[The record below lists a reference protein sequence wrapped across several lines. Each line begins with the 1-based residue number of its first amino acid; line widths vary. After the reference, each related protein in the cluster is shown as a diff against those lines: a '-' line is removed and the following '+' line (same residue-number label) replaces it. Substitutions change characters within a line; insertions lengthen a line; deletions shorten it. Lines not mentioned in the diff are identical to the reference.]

1 MRRLPILLVV
11 LLASCG
17 APPSVRDFAGT
28 LPTLDPVVF
37 FTGHVRSWG
46 VMERSGAP
54 ASVVITDCTG
64 EIDGDSLRM
73 TQVLQ
78 IGDDPPVTRQWRMR
92 RNGPGRFA
100 AVANDMV
107 GTAEGE
113 AAGRAFHWTWTLATS
128 PGNPLRDVTMDQWWY
143 LLDDGAMLNRTRIRK
158 LGVTL
163 AEVTEHF
170 VRR

>member
-1 MRRLPILLVV
+1 MRWLPLLLTI

-17 APPSVRDFAGT
+17 APPSVRDFADT
-28 LPTLDPVVF
+28 APALDPVAF
-37 FTGHVRSWG
+37 FTGNVRSWG

-54 ASVVITDCTG
+54 TAVVTTDCVG
-64 EIDGDSLRM
+64 EMAGDSLRM

-78 IGDDPPVTRQWRMR
+78 IGDDKPVTRQWRMR
-92 RNGPGRFA
+92 RAGPGRYA

-113 AAGRAFHWTWTLATS
+113 ASGRAFHWTWTLATS
-128 PGNPLRDVTMDQWWY
+128 PGNRLRNVTMDQWWY
-143 LLDDGAMLNRTRIRK
+143 LLDDGTMLNRTRIRK

-170 VRR
+170 ARR